1 MKKIMIIDD
10 EAEMLNSIRKILE
23 RRKEFQL
30 EFLQDAKEAL
40 RRIGR
45 DPFDLIISDLK
56 MKHASGMDVLD
67 AAREK
72 APGTKVIIISG
83 YGTIESS
90 VEAMRKGA
98 ADFLE
103 KPFTAQKLYN
113 CIDIALEAGAE
124 QGLAANDDE
133 AGETDFE
140 GIIYGSDAMRKLLK
154 LVRKIADSNI
164 CVLITGESGT
174 GKELIARAIHK
185 LSPRRLN
192 PFIPVNC
199 GALPEHLFESELF
212 GHERGAFTG
221 AVQSKPGL
229 LEFSDTGTFFLDEI
243 GELSPEL
250 QVKLLRILQEK
261 KIRRVGGTKEIKID
275 VRILAATNRNLE
287 DLVERGL
294 FREDLYYRLTAM
306 KIDVPPLRERVEDI
320 PMLAQHF
327 MQEICKEANNKN
339 CRISP
344 SAIEKL
350 KAYPWP
356 GNIRELQNTIN
367 RAFYLRSSELIEE
380 EDFPLI
386 IAQNQNVLNKQLFSM
401 PYSKAKETMI
411 QQFEIEYLKYHL
423 KLNKG
428 NVSRTAISCGLDR
441 RTIHRLI
448 NKYQIVFKD

>member
-1 MKKIMIIDD
+1 MKKILIIDD
-10 EAEMLNSIRKILE
+10 EPEMLNSIRKILE
-23 RRKEFQL
+23 RRKEFDL
-30 EFLQDAKEAL
+30 EFLQDAREAL
-40 RRIGR
+40 QRIGR
-45 DPFDLIISDLK
+45 EPFDLIISDLK
-56 MKHASGMDVLD
+56 MKSASGIDILD
-67 AAREK
+67 AARDK

-103 KPFTAQKLYN
+103 KPFTAQKLYT
-113 CIDIALEAGAE
+113 CIDIALQSGAGQEPYADNK
-124 QGLAANDDE
+124 QTDDS
-133 AGETDFE
+133 DFE
-140 GIIYGSDAMRKLLK
+140 GIIYGSDVMRKLLN

-229 LEFSDTGTFFLDEI
+229 LEFADTGTFFLDEI
-243 GELSPEL
+243 GELSPKL

-261 KIRRVGGTKEIKID
+261 KIRRVGGTKELNID
-275 VRILAATNRNLE
+275 VRIVAATNKNLE
-287 DLVERGL
+287 DLVQRGL

-306 KIDVPPLRERVEDI
+306 KIDVPPIRERVEDI
-320 PMLAQHF
+320 PLLAQHF
-327 MQEICKEANNKN
+327 LQEICRENNNKR
-339 CRISP
+339 CRFSP

-350 KAYPWP
+350 KSYPWP
-356 GNIRELQNTIN
+356 GNVRELQNTIN

-380 EDFPLI
+380 DDFPLI
-386 IAQNQNVLNKQLFSM
+386 ISQNQNVLNKQLYAM
-401 PYSKAKETMI
+401 PFSKAKEHMI
-411 QQFEIEYLKYHL
+411 QQFEIEYLKHHL

-428 NVSRTAISCGLDR
+428 NVSKTAISCGLDR